1 MQDHVIKFKSIII
14 WKGRAEEIKSKQPSE
29 GTTLQSQNR
38 KNTDDNLI
46 VDPKE
51 GFVLIWVNGEKKKT
65 KEMRVQSF

>member
-1 MQDHVIKFKSIII
+1 MQDHVIKFKSVII
-14 WKGRAEEIKSKQPSE
+14 WKGRAKEIKSKQSSE

-46 VDPKE
+46 ADPK
-51 GFVLIWVNGEKKKT
+51 GGLGRIWVNGEKKKT